1 MYCVITGFY
10 DLLRNLSIMEFF
22 FFNSKTFLDAFYSP
36 FKDMG
41 YRFLFDSKDK
51 RTFVYAVLN
60 LKTI

>member
-1 MYCVITGFY
+1 
-10 DLLRNLSIMEFF
+10 MEFF